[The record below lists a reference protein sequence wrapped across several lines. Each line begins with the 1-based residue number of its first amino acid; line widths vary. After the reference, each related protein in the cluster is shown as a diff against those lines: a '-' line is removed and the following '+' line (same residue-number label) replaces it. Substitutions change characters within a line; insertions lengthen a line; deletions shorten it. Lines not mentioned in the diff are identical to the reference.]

1 MKILNGTPYY
11 EKYDINE
18 IRKQTIHFLINP
30 DDTHEYL
37 YSFDKEERD
46 TVIEGIN
53 ALNNTI
59 AWEFSSES
67 ALNIKKIEECYQ
79 SLSIIDTNKITYTEF
94 KKIPVEQLTSY
105 SVSKYENWLKSI
117 GHTVFFEFFTKYS
130 A

>member
-1 MKILNGTPYY
+1 MKILNGTSYY
-11 EKYDINE
+11 EKSDINE
-18 IRKQTIHFLINP
+18 IRKQTIHFLFNP

-37 YSFDKEERD
+37 YLFDNEERD
-46 TVIEGIN
+46 IVIEGIS

-67 ALNIKKIEECYQ
+67 ALNIKKIGECYQ
-79 SLSIIDTNKITYTEF
+79 SLSIIATNKMSYTFF
-94 KKIPVEQLTSY
+94 KKIPVEQITAY
-105 SVSKYENWLKSI
+105 SVTKYENWLKSI